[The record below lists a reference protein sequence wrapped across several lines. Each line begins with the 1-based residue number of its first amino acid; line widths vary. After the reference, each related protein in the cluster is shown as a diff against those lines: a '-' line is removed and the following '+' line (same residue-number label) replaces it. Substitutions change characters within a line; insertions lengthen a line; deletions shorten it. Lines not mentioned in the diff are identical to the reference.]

1 MIHAPLYSL
10 QHYLQWPRYGSH
22 LNIASAKEWIKKMW
36 WIYAAGYYST
46 IRKYEII
53 PFAATWMNLEI
64 VIPSEVREREL
75 LYNILYM
82 HNLKRNDIS
91 EFIYKTETDSQT

>member
-10 QHYLQWPRYGSH
+10 QHYLQWPRYGSN
-22 LNIASAKEWIKKMW
+22 LNIASAEEWIKKMW
-36 WIYAAGYYST
+36 WIYTARYYST
-46 IRKYEII
+46 IKKYEKI
-53 PFAATWMNLEI
+53 PFEATWMNLEI
-64 VIPSEVREREL
+64 VILSEVRERKI

-91 EFIYKTETDSQT
+91 EFIYKTETDS